1 MANNLFQMAQPSST
15 NVHSNIDSLILK
27 ADLDRLG
34 QTGLMYTQ
42 PESPRSIS
50 DVLSRDFAE
59 GLLPIG
65 AGIKLFRGVPRWF
78 RGSMVKSGK
87 HVSPTQK
94 RGWSPWDVQEGVWA
108 STSKKYAE
116 EMAET
121 TSKKGMVLEF
131 EVPDQWWEKASLPFR
146 KETIRRIQGKTTAPP
161 DFYRG
166 GIPKEYLKKVHKG
179 FQGGGVV
186 QNLYSMI

>member
-1 MANNLFQMAQPSST
+1 MPETSNNFFSPAST
-15 NVHSNIDSLILK
+15 NAHNNIDSLILQAELNK
-27 ADLDRLG
+27 FA
-34 QTGLMYTQ
+34 QTGVMRTQ
-42 PESPRSIS
+42 PEDPR
-50 DVLSRDFAE
+50 VTAEALAMDFAE

-65 AGIKLFRGVPRWF
+65 AGVKLFRGVPEWF
-78 RGSMVKSGK
+78 RGSMVKGGK
-87 HVSPTQK
+87 HISPTQK
-94 RGWSPWDVQEGVWA
+94 KGWSPWDVQEGVWA
-108 STSKKYAE
+108 STSKRYAE

-121 TSKKGMVLEF
+121 TGKKGMVLEF
-131 EVPDQWWEKASLPFR
+131 EVPEKWWEKASLPFR